1 MYYAYAFDF
10 TCRGGGSFGHG
21 NGNGKKVVVEDVLSD
36 FVTSGLVIILIIS
49 VIFLLAS

>member
-10 TCRGGGSFGHG
+10 TCRGGGSFGR
-21 NGNGKKVVVEDVLSD
+21 GNGKKVVVEDVLSD